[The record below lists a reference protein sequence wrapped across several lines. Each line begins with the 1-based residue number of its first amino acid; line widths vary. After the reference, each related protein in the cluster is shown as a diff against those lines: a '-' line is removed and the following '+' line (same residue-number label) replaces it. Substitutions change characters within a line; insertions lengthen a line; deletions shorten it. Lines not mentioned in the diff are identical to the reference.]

1 MGEGGKDSGGGEE
14 GAVSSATRREGEGM
28 GEEGGV
34 KGEGRGA
41 EKGEDGGW
49 GEVCFPAD
57 EVNVGD
63 GVF

>member
-14 GAVSSATRREGEGM
+14 GTVSSATRMEGEGM

-34 KGEGRGA
+34 KGEAGGA
-41 EKGEDGGW
+41 VKGEEGGW
-49 GEVCFPAD
+49 GDVRFLAD

-63 GVF
+63 GVL

>member
-1 MGEGGKDSGGGEE
+1 MGEGGKERGGGEE
-14 GAVSSATRREGEGM
+14 GTASSATWREGEGT

-41 EKGEDGGW
+41 KVGEEGWW
-49 GEVCFPAD
+49 GEVCFSAVGVD
-57 EVNVGD
+57 VGD